1 MSPDRAHEA
10 VGRARD
16 RKFADSPLEGD
27 GFEPSVPGYGEAL
40 RADSLSSEQCG
51 RLRMRR
57 PSEFT
62 AEIKQSRQSAKLA
75 YRNPIDNHGIAAT
88 INSETTSAPI

>member
-1 MSPDRAHEA
+1 MKLW
-10 VGRARD
+10 GARGTESLQTP
-16 RKFADSPLEGD
+16 RWREMDSNPR
-27 GFEPSVPGYGEAL
+27 SPGYGEAL

>member
-1 MSPDRAHEA
+1 
-10 VGRARD
+10 
-16 RKFADSPLEGD
+16 
-27 GFEPSVPGYGEAL
+27 
-40 RADSLSSEQCG
+40 
-51 RLRMRR
+51 MRR